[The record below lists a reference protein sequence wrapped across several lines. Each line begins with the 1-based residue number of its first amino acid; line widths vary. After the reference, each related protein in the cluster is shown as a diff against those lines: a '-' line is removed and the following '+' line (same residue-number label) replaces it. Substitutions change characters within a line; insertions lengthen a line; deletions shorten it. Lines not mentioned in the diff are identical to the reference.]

1 MKKHTA
7 SLMTAA
13 MLLTV
18 AWLTGCDSKELEQPA
33 GTGTAPALE
42 TVAEPVTEA
51 ATEAIEATEAA
62 GQSFDDYAAFAAAM
76 AEQHPEK
83 TLYTPSE
90 SVLAA
95 WTWKA
100 IQLKADGYQYQL
112 YNAETQETVNL
123 LISMEPLFQNAQEIV
138 DSMADLTDVTATL
151 VDAGCCLCRW
161 NDSAKYALYGITGDM
176 GANYIVTLEHADQTP
191 ASADELTALRSEFW
205 L

>member
-42 TVAEPVTEA
+42 TTAEPITEA

-76 AEQHPEK
+76 AEQYPEK
-83 TLYTPSE
+83 TLYTPPE

-95 WTWKA
+95 WTWKE
-100 IQLKADGYQYQL
+100 IQ
-112 YNAETQETVNL
+112 QETVNL

-151 VDAGCCLCRW
+151 VDAGCCLCQCCGPWSSPVDSRW
-161 NDSAKYALYGITGDM
+161 SGCCRFPDSPAVYLLPWRRNSARFPGWRPPD
-176 GANYIVTLEHADQTP
+176 GAW
-191 ASADELTALRSEFW
+191 R
-205 L
+205 

>member
-13 MLLTV
+13 ILLTV
-18 AWLTGCDSKELEQPA
+18 AWLTGSESNAPEQRA

-83 TLYTPSE
+83 TLYTPPE

-100 IQLKADGYQYQL
+100 HQLQADGYQYQL

-151 VDAGCCLCRW
+151 VDAGCCLCQW
-161 NDSAKYALYGITGDM
+161 NDSGEYALYGITGDM

>member
-42 TVAEPVTEA
+42 TIAEPVTEA

-83 TLYTPSE
+83 TLYTPPE
-90 SVLAA
+90 S
-95 WTWKA
+95 
-100 IQLKADGYQYQL
+100 
-112 YNAETQETVNL
+112 
-123 LISMEPLFQNAQEIV
+123 
-138 DSMADLTDVTATL
+138 
-151 VDAGCCLCRW
+151 
-161 NDSAKYALYGITGDM
+161 DSAESGRLSVPAVQRRNAGNCKPPDQHGAAVSECTGNCGFYGRSDRCHSDTGRCRLLPVPVERQRR
-176 GANYIVTLEHADQTP
+176 ICPVWHH
-191 ASADELTALRSEFW
+191 R
-205 L
+205 

>member
-42 TVAEPVTEA
+42 TIAEPVTEA

-76 AEQHPEK
+76 AEQHPGK
-83 TLYTPSE
+83 TPGPCHTRRR
-90 SVLAA
+90 
-95 WTWKA
+95 KA
-100 IQLKADGYQYQL
+100 CWQRGRGKRF
-112 YNAETQETVNL
+112 
-123 LISMEPLFQNAQEIV
+123 S
-138 DSMADLTDVTATL
+138 
-151 VDAGCCLCRW
+151 
-161 NDSAKYALYGITGDM
+161 
-176 GANYIVTLEHADQTP
+176 
-191 ASADELTALRSEFW
+191 
-205 L
+205 

>member
-83 TLYTPSE
+83 TRNQALLHCLKILQIIFL
-90 SVLAA
+90 VL
-95 WTWKA
+95 
-100 IQLKADGYQYQL
+100 G
-112 YNAETQETVNL
+112 N
-123 LISMEPLFQNAQEIV
+123 IV
-138 DSMADLTDVTATL
+138 
-151 VDAGCCLCRW
+151 
-161 NDSAKYALYGITGDM
+161 
-176 GANYIVTLEHADQTP
+176 
-191 ASADELTALRSEFW
+191 
-205 L
+205 

>member
-1 MKKHTA
+1 
-7 SLMTAA
+7 
-13 MLLTV
+13 
-18 AWLTGCDSKELEQPA
+18 
-33 GTGTAPALE
+33 
-42 TVAEPVTEA
+42 
-51 ATEAIEATEAA
+51 
-62 GQSFDDYAAFAAAM
+62 M

-83 TLYTPSE
+83 TLYTPPE

-151 VDAGCCLCRW
+151 VDAGCCLCSGMTAANMPCMASPVTWVPIILSHWSMQIKRRLRQT
-161 NDSAKYALYGITGDM
+161 NSPHSAVSSGCKSLC
-176 GANYIVTLEHADQTP
+176 
-191 ASADELTALRSEFW
+191 S
-205 L
+205 

>member
-1 MKKHTA
+1 
-7 SLMTAA
+7 MTAA

-42 TVAEPVTEA
+42 TIAEPVTEA

-83 TLYTPSE
+83 TLYTPPE

-138 DSMADLTDVTATL
+138 DSMADLTDVTEIGRAH
-151 VDAGCCLCRW
+151 V
-161 NDSAKYALYGITGDM
+161 
-176 GANYIVTLEHADQTP
+176 
-191 ASADELTALRSEFW
+191 
-205 L
+205 

>member
-7 SLMTAA
+7 SLM
-13 MLLTV
+13 TV

-161 NDSAKYALYGITGDM
+161 NDSGEYALYGITGDM